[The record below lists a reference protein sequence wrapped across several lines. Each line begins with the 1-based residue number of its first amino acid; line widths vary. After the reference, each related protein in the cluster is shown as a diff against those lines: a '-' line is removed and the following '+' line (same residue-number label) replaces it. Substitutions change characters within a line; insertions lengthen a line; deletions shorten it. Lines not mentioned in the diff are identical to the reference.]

1 MKNISI
7 ILAAMVLG
15 FFVIAGYVLIFTLP
29 VMWIWNWIIPLK
41 FNGPTLN
48 FPEMFGL
55 LLLNKI
61 FFSGVSNS
69 SKKSKV
75 DGIS

>member
-29 VMWIWNWIIPLK
+29 AMWIWNWIIPMK
-41 FNGPTLN
+41 FNGPTFN
-48 FPEMFGL
+48 FYEMFSL
-55 LLLNKI
+55 LLLSKI
-61 FFSGVSNS
+61 LLS
-69 SKKSKV
+69 
-75 DGIS
+75 GISNGSKNKGKNGI